1 MTFTPILASTGYSGW
16 TFLKRTLATQQ
27 TTFDKSPEI
36 KRDIDYF
43 NAKIG
48 SVKTADQ
55 LVGDRRLLKIA
66 LGAFGLD
73 NDIDSRAFIKKILTD
88 GTLKTSSLSNKLA
101 DKSYQRLSAAF
112 GFGDFAVPRTQLST
126 FGAEITSAYQQRQFE
141 SAVGDQDNSL
151 RLALN
156 AQREIP
162 ALASKQTS
170 EDTKWYTILGS
181 TPLRSVVQ
189 AALGLPDSTASLD
202 VDKQLVMFKD
212 RASKV
217 FGESSVKQFTD
228 GTKLESLVRRY
239 LVKTQADQYQG
250 TSSSFVLDSLAQ
262 TRSMMRSWRF

>member
-262 TRSMMRSWRF
+262 TRSLMRSWRF

>member
-1 MTFTPILASTGYSGW
+1 MTFTPILTSTGYSGW
-16 TFLKRTLATQQ
+16 AFLKQTLASQQ
-27 TTFDKSPEI
+27 ASFDKSPEI

-43 NAKIG
+43 KAKIG
-48 SVKTADQ
+48 AVKTADQ

-73 NDIDSRAFIKKILTD
+73 NDIDSKAFIKKILTD
-88 GTLKTSSLSNKLA
+88 GTLKTDSLSNKLA
-101 DKSYQRLSAAF
+101 DKSYLRLSAAF
-112 GFGDFAVPRTQLST
+112 GFGDFSVPRTQLST
-126 FGAEITSAYQQRQFE
+126 FGAEITSAYEQRQFE

-162 ALASKQTS
+162 ALAAKSSS

-181 TPLRSVVQ
+181 TPLRTVMQ

-202 VDKQLVMFKD
+202 VDQQLVMFKD

-217 FGESSVKQFTD
+217 FGADSVKQFTD
-228 GTKLESLVRRY
+228 PAKVEIMIRRY
-239 LVKTQADQYQG
+239 LVKTQADQYKS

>member
-73 NDIDSRAFIKKILTD
+73 NDIDSRAFIKKILTG